1 MSRSSRTIIA
11 NAYEAERAAQE
22 TRAQQIM
29 WTRQELSQI
38 MRAYGRAVTDGLWRD
53 YGISTTQDRAIFAVF
68 RKSQEAPLYRLEK
81 IPALRQKQGQYQL
94 IAFSGQILK
103 RGHDLVAVLKGLES
117 RKLKRIK

>member
-1 MSRSSRTIIA
+1 MSRSSRIIIA
-11 NAYEAERAAQE
+11 NAYEAERAAHE

-29 WTRQELSQI
+29 WTRQELSEI

-81 IPALRQKQGQYQL
+81 IPSLRQKQGQYQL

-103 RGHDLVAVLKGLES
+103 RGHDLAAVLKGLES